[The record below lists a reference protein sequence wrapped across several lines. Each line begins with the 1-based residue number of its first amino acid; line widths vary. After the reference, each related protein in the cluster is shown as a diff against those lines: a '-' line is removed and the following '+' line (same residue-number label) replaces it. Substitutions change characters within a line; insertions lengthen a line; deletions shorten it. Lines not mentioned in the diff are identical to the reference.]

1 MISGNADIDQERL
14 ETPGRLRLVSV
25 VAAEYLVLL
34 VLPATGR
41 TRPAGVAD
49 DNKKTTGRT
58 SSVPNKLGER
68 RPRE

>member
-41 TRPAGVAD
+41 TRPPGVAD
-49 DNKKTTGRT
+49 EQQEDDR
-58 SSVPNKLGER
+58 
-68 RPRE
+68 